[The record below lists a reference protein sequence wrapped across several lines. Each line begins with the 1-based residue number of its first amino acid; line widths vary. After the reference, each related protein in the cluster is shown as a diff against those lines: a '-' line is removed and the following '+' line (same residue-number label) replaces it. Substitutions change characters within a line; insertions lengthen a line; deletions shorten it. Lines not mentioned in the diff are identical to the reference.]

1 MDWWAPAKRASH
13 GHTTGSPL
21 GVAATAWVTRAVR
34 LADTDPPRRA
44 TSACREGREEDAG
57 RFAKSEGH
65 RGEKGREARK
75 REKENNAFTPLR
87 EKD

>member
-1 MDWWAPAKRASH
+1 M
-13 GHTTGSPL
+13 
-21 GVAATAWVTRAVR
+21 
-34 LADTDPPRRA
+34 ADTDPPRRA